1 MKAIT
6 LMDLKQNAAAIIRQ
20 IGRGRSFILKYRGK
34 PAVRMSPLLE
44 RGGRKAGERDP
55 FYTLTELAAK
65 NGSSLSN
72 EAMDKLIYG
81 A

>member
-6 LMDLKQNAAAIIRQ
+6 MMDLKQNAAAIIRQ

-34 PAVRMSPLLE
+34 PAVRMSPLPQ
-44 RGGRKAGERDP
+44 RGGRKGGRDP

-65 NGSSLSN
+65 NGASLSN

>member
-34 PAVRMSPLLE
+34 PAVRMSPLPQ
-44 RGGRKAGERDP
+44 RGGRKAGRDP

-72 EAMDKLIYG
+72 EEMDKLIYG

>member
-6 LMDLKQNAAAIIRQ
+6 MMDLKQNAAAIIRQ

-34 PAVRMSPLLE
+34 PAVRMSPLPE
-44 RGGRKAGERDP
+44 RSARKAGRDP
-55 FYTLTELAAK
+55 FYALAELAAQ
-65 NGSSLSN
+65 NGESMSN
-72 EAMDKLIYG
+72 EAMDRAIYG